1 MIKTNTINVVYKNRP
16 IRNHSGNELIADET
30 IWSGEIDRRLLRS
43 DAASC
48 VNVDKSG
55 GSGGKPRGGRVA
67 VLNVAL
73 ETLVTSRKLDN

>member
-1 MIKTNTINVVYKNRP
+1 MLCTRTDL
-16 IRNHSGNELIADET
+16 SGTTVAMSLIADET

-48 VNVDKSG
+48 VNVEKSG